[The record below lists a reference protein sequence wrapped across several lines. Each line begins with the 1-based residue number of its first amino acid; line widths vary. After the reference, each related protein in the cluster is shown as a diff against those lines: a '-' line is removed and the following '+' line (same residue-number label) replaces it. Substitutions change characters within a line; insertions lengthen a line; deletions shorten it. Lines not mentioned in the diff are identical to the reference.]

1 MEKRGR
7 PQKSENLVKKRILQV
22 RLLQAEKD
30 AFEDA
35 AKLAGLP
42 CASWMRT
49 RLREAAKKELELANK
64 KVKFLS

>member
-1 MEKRGR
+1 MKKRGR
-7 PQKSENLVKKRILQV
+7 PQKPDNLVKKRVLQV
-22 RLLQAEKD
+22 RLLKVEKD
-30 AFEDA
+30 TFEEA

-49 RLREAAKKELELANK
+49 RLRETAKKELEAANK